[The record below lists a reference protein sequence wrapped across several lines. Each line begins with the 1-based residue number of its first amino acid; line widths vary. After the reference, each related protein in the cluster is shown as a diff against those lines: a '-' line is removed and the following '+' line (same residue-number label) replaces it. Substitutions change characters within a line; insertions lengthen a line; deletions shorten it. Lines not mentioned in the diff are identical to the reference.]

1 MKLTAVNW
9 KTLAIVAGLILST
22 SLTACSTSSTPPAAD
37 STKQGDAMKGD
48 AMKGDGKGDAMK
60 GDAMK
65 GDAMKGDAMKSNEKK
80 TPTTK
85 P

>member
-1 MKLTAVNW
+1 MKLTALNW
-9 KTLAIVAGLILST
+9 KILAIVAGLTLSA
-22 SLTACSTSSTPPAAD
+22 SLTACAPTPSAPDA
-37 STKQGDAMKGD
+37 TKQGDAMKSDGKGDAMKGD

-65 GDAMKGDAMKSNEKK
+65 SNEKK

>member
-1 MKLTAVNW
+1 
-9 KTLAIVAGLILST
+9 
-22 SLTACSTSSTPPAAD
+22 
-37 STKQGDAMKGD
+37 MKGDGKSD
-48 AMKGDGKGDAMK
+48 AMKGDG
-60 GDAMK
+60 K